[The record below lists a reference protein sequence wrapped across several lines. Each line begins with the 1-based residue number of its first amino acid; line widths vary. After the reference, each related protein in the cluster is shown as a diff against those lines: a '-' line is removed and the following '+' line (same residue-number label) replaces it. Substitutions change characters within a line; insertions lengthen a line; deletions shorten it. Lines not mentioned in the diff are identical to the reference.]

1 MSEDAKNTGI
11 LLSGLLQGALSAGF
25 TIAIFLSFDLAGLAR
40 EIEMGIAIALGFV
53 VLFALNIAFQMV
65 TQKESS
71 AEEMLRNAGLDADG
85 ETMRAARAVEKAKLR
100 LAMMHKLS
108 QSRMPEFQRAIAD
121 FEAQMVPLLDDI
133 LKNPSTRRRAS
144 NLMRRTMPRLFE
156 AVETYVKYADEG
168 TDLVDPTEMRKRVIA
183 ALQTAGQQAEQTRL
197 DGLEST
203 EQGVEIALEILEG
216 SFAFSKH

>member
-25 TIAIFLSFDLAGLAR
+25 TIAVFLSFDLVDLAR

-85 ETMRAARAVEKAKLR
+85 ETMRAARSVEEAKRR
-100 LAMMHKLS
+100 LAMMHKLA

-121 FEAQMVPLLDDI
+121 FEAQMLPLLDDI
-133 LKNPSTRRRAS
+133 LKNPSTRRRAN

-183 ALQTAGQQAEQTRL
+183 ALRTAGQQAEQTRL